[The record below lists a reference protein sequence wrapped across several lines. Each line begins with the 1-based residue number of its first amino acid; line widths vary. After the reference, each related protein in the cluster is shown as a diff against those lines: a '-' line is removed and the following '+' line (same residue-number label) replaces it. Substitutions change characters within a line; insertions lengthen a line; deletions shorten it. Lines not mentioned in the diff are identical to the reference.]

1 LTGLRVQ
8 PGAEAR
14 VAEPIEHPVSERE
27 VHVAD
32 EIPVLVDQGVER
44 AVLEPDLTRG
54 CRSRFVPTILE

>member
-14 VAEPIEHPVSERE
+14 VAKPFEHPVRKRE
-27 VHVAD
+27 VHVAN
-32 EIPVLVDQGVER
+32 EVPVLVDKGVER